1 MNDIEEAAA
10 LLCRLSGCQI
20 AAVIGYMRGLLDSI
34 HTVGDGPGGSF
45 EGVAVN
51 MIADSLVNV
60 DMIAGELAKSIKATH
75 KAGK

>member
-1 MNDIEEAAA
+1 MGKRVYGVNDIEEAAA

-51 MIADSLVNV
+51 MIA
-60 DMIAGELAKSIKATH
+60 GELAKGTAA
-75 KAGK
+75 AGKGGR